1 MKGAPNPW
9 RGSGQDLEFPSI
21 SGREILDGLR
31 EIIGN
36 WPGEKTAVI
45 DAKDRHL
52 RFILAVAGYPELE
65 SSTRPFDMPLSKR
78 SSHALRISR
87 MLDSIVGM
95 HANTSLRSSILN
107 NDLNLR
113 LSGKSDDLE
122 SIIRSQNECLSLL
135 FARLR
140 QLDEPEP
147 EPESEL
153 ESEPESEPK
162 FRMEEEA
169 LLATLHSYDNTRRG
183 DWWPNLKDF
192 NDGRFSHI
200 FGAEDP
206 GPMPFKFRPDFTEE
220 EKKTFDNWKEK
231 STLWKRESPTEYEG
245 GVMTHR
251 VSTCTHK
258 LILFPVD
265 IVKITDATCRG

>member
-1 MKGAPNPW
+1 
-9 RGSGQDLEFPSI
+9 
-21 SGREILDGLR
+21 
-31 EIIGN
+31 
-36 WPGEKTAVI
+36 
-45 DAKDRHL
+45 
-52 RFILAVAGYPELE
+52 
-65 SSTRPFDMPLSKR
+65 MPLSKR

-122 SIIRSQNECLSLL
+122 SIIKSQNECLSLL

-140 QLDEPEP
+140 QLDEPDPKPEQELEP
-147 EPESEL
+147 EQESDDNFDWSIEN
-153 ESEPESEPK
+153 EDEDEPK

-206 GPMPFKFRPDFTEE
+206 GPMPFKFRPDFTKE

-231 STLWKRESPTEYEG
+231 VPWRRERIARSTGTFQTASPIRSPTL
-245 GVMTHR
+245 
-251 VSTCTHK
+251 S
-258 LILFPVD
+258 P
-265 IVKITDATCRG
+265 